1 MINRLAHLLTDD
13 EMARKRR
20 VRKQQLGT
28 YIPEDVYAALVDFSN
43 ASGIPITRIV
53 EDAIREYLALKY
65 WPIEEDDGSRGGKGR

>member
-1 MINRLAHLLTDD
+1 MRNRLAHLLTDD
-13 EMARKRR
+13 EMARKRG

-53 EDAIREYLALKY
+53 EDAIREYLASKY